1 MNELHYRGCFH
12 LSLNCS
18 YYLICYLITIAIP
31 HCLRVDLIASL
42 NGAFLAA
49 QFHAFKVSS
58 TDIFTKMENLGL
70 LKIITVPMRY

>member
-42 NGAFLAA
+42 NGAFSRSS
-49 QFHAFKVSS
+49 VSC
-58 TDIFTKMENLGL
+58 I
-70 LKIITVPMRY
+70 